1 MSILRRGLRR
11 LARWLLAEPDGVR
24 RAIQGRNNQLEAQGA
39 TLVNVELDIIGNDN
53 RIVLGEGGVFHNVRF
68 RLRGDGHRIEFG
80 PGCRITR
87 GALIWFEDD
96 HCTLQVGQGTT
107 MVEVHIA
114 VTEPGSK
121 ILIGE
126 DCMFANDID
135 IRSGDSHSIVD
146 AVSGERLNF
155 AEDVIIGRHV
165 WIAPHVVVLKGVQ
178 IGDHSV
184 IATGSIVTKS
194 CPPNSLIA
202 GNPARVV
209 RTGISWKRE
218 RSYHVETSH
227 DNH

>member
-1 MSILRRGLRR
+1 MNILRHSLRR
-11 LARWLLAEPDGVR
+11 LARWALGETDGVR
-24 RAIQGRNNQLEAQGA
+24 RMIRGTDNLFEAREA
-39 TLVNVELDIIGNDN
+39 TLVNVELDIVGNDN
-53 RIVLGEGGVFHNVRF
+53 HIVLGQGGVFHNVRF

-121 ILIGE
+121 ISIGE

-184 IATGSIVTKS
+184 VATGSIVTKS
-194 CPPNSLIA
+194 CPPSSLVA

-209 RTGISWKRE
+209 RQGISWKRE
-218 RSYHVETSH
+218 RIHH
-227 DNH
+227 AR